1 MKKKSTKALW
11 VVILI
16 ISIAICVVCV
26 LWLANY
32 FFFEDKN
39 PIERQPS
46 TTTVSSQSET
56 TTTKAETETKKEKS
70 TQAPT
75 ERFKETTSTLPE
87 NDSVDFKELME
98 INPDIYAWIY
108 IPNTNVD
115 YPVAQSGNDN
125 DDSFYLSHNVYKNY
139 QFSGTIYTEKKN
151 SRDFTDPVTVLY
163 GHNMLNGSMFASLH
177 NFSDKE
183 FFDNNNTM
191 FIFTK
196 DKVLTYL
203 IYSAYQYDDRH
214 ILNSFDMSD
223 STNLRLYLDTTLT
236 QRPYYCNI
244 REGIE
249 LTTDDHIVTL
259 STCMPGGGNVRYLV
273 QGVLV
278 NEQDA

>member
-11 VVILI
+11 VIILI
-16 ISIAICVVCV
+16 VSIVVCVVCA
-26 LWLANY
+26 LWLVNY
-32 FFFEDKN
+32 FFFEDET

-46 TTTVSSQSET
+46 ATASASSHIEET
-56 TTTKAETETKKEKS
+56 TATTKTEDKKE

-75 ERFKETTSTLPE
+75 ERFKETTTTLPE

-115 YPVAQSGNDN
+115 YPVAQSGKDN

-139 QFSGTIYTEKKN
+139 QFSGTIYSEKKN

-177 NFSDKE
+177 NFNDKE

-214 ILNSFDMSD
+214 ILNSFDMSE
-223 STNLRLYLDTTLT
+223 SSNLRLYLDTTLT

-244 REGIE
+244 REGVE
-249 LTTDDHIVTL
+249 LTTDDKILTL